1 MIRRPPTPTLF
12 PYTTLFRSDRRLG
25 GRLFDVGEHERAG
38 LLRPRPPHGLVEP
51 EVDEAGR
58 NVLLRL
64 DDAGR
69 RQRLVDE
76 RLVVYVRAPLAPG
89 RGPGRLERQGRCL
102 GDGLAPGRLGPGGPR
117 GPGV

>member
-76 RLVVYVRAPLAPG
+76 RLVVYVVAPVR
-89 RGPGRLERQGRCL
+89 RGDVEVRLELEGRYL
-102 GDGLAPGRLGPGGPR
+102 DDGLALGRLGLGGRR
-117 GPGV
+117 GAGG